1 MKVFPAS
8 KLLSLSV
15 YIFNLFQMLFRL
27 CYFSTMEMGKFAGK
41 VLLIR
46 NETFPSFLAS
56 FLIPDPA
63 RPITICQTFPHSFPH
78 HYWTLSLIMI
88 FDLFITLFASH
99 SYQWWLYLT
108 HPHNYRT
115 SLCGSSSSILIICS
129 SLKFKHDNLTIFRVS
144 FLMESFGL
152 LMLSLAMA
160 EPWAHIH

>member
-78 HYWTLSLIMI
+78 HDWTLSLIMI
-88 FDLFITLFASH
+88 FNLFIKIFAPP
-99 SYQWWLYLT
+99 SYQRWLYLT
-108 HPHNYRT
+108 HLHDYTCRT
-115 SLCGSSSSILIICS
+115 SSSSILIICS